1 MSKNIPAY
9 FFFVACL
16 LNWAGRIW
24 DMPGLSSAVKPALLP
39 LLAMSVLVYALSR
52 RLEKRKLTLLIC
64 AELFGCV
71 GDTCLL
77 SSDLPL
83 FAGGIGA
90 FLIGHIFY
98 ISIFGGESWKH
109 LGGKAWTAGLVVM
122 LGLVV
127 GLVKVLRISGA
138 LLPPMAIYG
147 FVLTLLMFST
157 LCGLLRLPDKGSWAI
172 LFIGSVL
179 FTFSDALIAAGTFG
193 VINFPQQDF
202 VIMFTYLIAQS
213 MLAWGTVRLARF

>member
-98 ISIFGGESWKH
+98 ISIFGGESWKR
-109 LGGKAWTAGLVVM
+109 LGWKAWTAGLVVM

-147 FVLTLLMFST
+147 FVLTLLMFSAV
-157 LCGLLRLPDKGSWAI
+157 CGLLRLPDKGSWAI

>member
-64 AELFGCV
+64 ADLFGCV

-98 ISIFGGESWKH
+98 ISIFGGESWKR
-109 LGGKAWTAGLVVM
+109 LGWKAWTAGLVVM